1 MSDHDLLIQLNQ
13 KMTDMCKS
21 MDKEFK
27 TNSDAHQDILDKIE
41 KQRDCIN
48 GQSKRFISSKLFYWL
63 VGFIILGLMSIGAV
77 TADVSNKIGKVE
89 AQIEF
94 ITNGCNE

>member
-1 MSDHDLLIQLNQ
+1 MNDHDLLIELNQ

-21 MDKEFK
+21 IDKEFR
-27 TNSDAHQDILDKIE
+27 TNTVAHKDILDKIE

-63 VGFIILGLMSIGAV
+63 VGFIILGLFSIGAV

-89 AQIEF
+89 AKIEM
-94 ITNGCNE
+94 ISNGCDE